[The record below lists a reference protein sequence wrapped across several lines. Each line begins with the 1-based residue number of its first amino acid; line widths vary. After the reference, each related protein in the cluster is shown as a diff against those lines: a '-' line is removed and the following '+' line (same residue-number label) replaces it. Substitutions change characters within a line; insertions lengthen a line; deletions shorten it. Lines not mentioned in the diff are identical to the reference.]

1 MLNNSFFSLLSSEQL
16 PADPGNFSLKFI
28 IGLHAGHPIFGGHF
42 PGSPVVPGVC
52 QIQMI
57 HELLEGYLQMPLR
70 LILSD
75 QIKFLRMI
83 DPGKVPEL
91 EVSLRFRRNHDLNVD
106 VNATIMAGS
115 DTFLKFKGQFSPT
128 P

>member
-16 PADPGNFSLKFI
+16 PADPGTFSLKFI
-28 IGLHAGHPIFGGHF
+28 IVLHAGHPIFSGHF
-42 PGSPVVPGVC
+42 PGNPVVPGVC

-57 HELLEGYLQMPLR
+57 HELLAGYLQMPLR
-70 LILSD
+70 LIRSD

-83 DPGKVPEL
+83 DPGKNPEL
-91 EVSLRFRRNHDLNVD
+91 DVNLRFRRNHDLNVD

-115 DTFLKFKGQFSPT
+115 DIFLKFKGQFSPR